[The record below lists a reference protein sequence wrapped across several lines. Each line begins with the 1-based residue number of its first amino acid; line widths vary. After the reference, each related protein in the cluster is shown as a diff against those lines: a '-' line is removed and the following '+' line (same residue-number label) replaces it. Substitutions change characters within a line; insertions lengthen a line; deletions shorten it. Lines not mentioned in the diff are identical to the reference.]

1 MSTFLNQRSSVAP
14 YYAPGDTLAIR
25 YRGRVTV
32 KTVFPGFDVN
42 DTFPPWALT
51 MVSTMERPS
60 PVLPELLAL
69 DESPLAKR

>member
-1 MSTFLNQRSSVAP
+1 VRHGITFREHLDVRHYVC
-14 YYAPGDTLAIR
+14 